1 VTARALAPAKDD
13 RDVAAVRTG
22 EDRAAVADRVV
33 AASIS
38 GGIVNIR
45 RCGMERAASP
55 DESLS
60 LGRCHPI

>member
-45 RCGMERAASP
+45 RCGMERADLSP
-55 DESLS
+55 LS
-60 LGRCHPI
+60 PARPGVFTG